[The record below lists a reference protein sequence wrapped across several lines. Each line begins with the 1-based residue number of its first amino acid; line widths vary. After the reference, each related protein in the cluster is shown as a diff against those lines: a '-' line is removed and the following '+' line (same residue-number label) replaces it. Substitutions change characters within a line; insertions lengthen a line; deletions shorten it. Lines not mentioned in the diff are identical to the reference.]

1 MHKPRGGPSGNGNGK
16 SPPFLDGRL
25 RRPGKN
31 IGSGLCQKLRVVH
44 DHDFELGNHFGILIE
59 LIQEFHIFTDKIFS
73 DIQPFL
79 GGSDMHSF
87 GISHI
92 ELDRRLNGWLISL
105 AAVLIC
111 LWVGMPDAA
120 GNPTKEFRV
129 IRFQHEIDLG
139 DGISGSAGPDYLING
154 GESDGLKVSM
164 LLDVYRPRNIHDPF
178 NNKDY
183 PLRILIGQ
191 VKVIRVFSDLAVT
204 RLHALEPSTEKPI
217 VKYRSVMIGDYARL
231 RPPGAAKP
239 ATFSLPSNVLFDF
252 DSWRIKP
259 EAQAALLTI
268 SEMLKRNP
276 GYGLAIEGHTCN
288 LGSAQYNKILSLK
301 RAAGVAAFI
310 VSYGGIQRERIHFFG
325 YGEASPVASNDTE
338 KGRQQNRRVDFRLIP
353 PGAPIPVI

>member
-1 MHKPRGGPSGNGNGK
+1 MYLSG
-16 SPPFLDGRL
+16 
-25 RRPGKN
+25 
-31 IGSGLCQKLRVVH
+31 IY
-44 DHDFELGNHFGILIE
+44 EIE
-59 LIQEFHIFTDKIFS
+59 
-73 DIQPFL
+73 PW
-79 GGSDMHSF
+79 
-87 GISHI
+87 
-92 ELDRRLNGWLISL
+92 RRLEGWFFSITT
-105 AAVLIC
+105 VLIC
-111 LWVGMPDAA
+111 LLVGASFAVGDE
-120 GNPTKEFRV
+120 NKEFRV

-178 NNKDY
+178 NNKEY
-183 PLRILIGQ
+183 PLKILIGQ
-191 VKVIRVFSDLAVT
+191 VKVIRVFPNLAVT
-204 RLHALEPSTEKPI
+204 RLHALELSTEKPI
-217 VKYRSVMIGDYARL
+217 VEYRSVMIGDYARL

-252 DSWRIKP
+252 DSWQIKP
-259 EAQAALLTI
+259 DAQAALLTI

-310 VSYGGIQRERIHFFG
+310 VSYGGIRRERIHFFG